1 MKTRNITVKPKMEL
15 VIEVGNDSG
24 LDVQFVGTD
33 NEVYKINFSFNQIE
47 QLVAH
52 QLFYNTPFE
61 YFNLKDE
68 FVSEFQKKNNLQ
80 IDDNQ
85 VN

>member
-61 YFNLKDE
+61 YFNLNEE
-68 FVSEFQKKNNLQ
+68 FVSEFQKKNNLR
-80 IDDNQ
+80 IDDIQ

>member
-1 MKTRNITVKPKMEL
+1 MKTRKIKAKPTMEL
-15 VIEVGNDSG
+15 VIEKGKDSG
-24 LDVQFVGTD
+24 LDVLFMGTNND
-33 NEVYKINFSFNQIE
+33 VYKINFSFDQIE
-47 QLVAH
+47 QLVTH

-68 FVSEFQKKNNLQ
+68 FVSEFQKKNNLR
-80 IDDNQ
+80 IDDIQ

>member
-1 MKTRNITVKPKMEL
+1 MKTRKIKAKPTMEL
-15 VIEVGNDSG
+15 VIEKGNDSG

-68 FVSEFQKKNNLQ
+68 FVSEFQKKNNLR

>member
-1 MKTRNITVKPKMEL
+1 MKVRNIKAKPTMEL
-15 VIEVGNDSG
+15 VIEERSDNG
-24 LDVQFVGTD
+24 LDVQFVDTD
-33 NEVYKINFSFNQIE
+33 NEVYKINFSFDQIE
-47 QLVAH
+47 QLVTH

-68 FVSEFQKKNNLQ
+68 FVSEFQKKNNLR
-80 IDDNQ
+80 IDDIQ